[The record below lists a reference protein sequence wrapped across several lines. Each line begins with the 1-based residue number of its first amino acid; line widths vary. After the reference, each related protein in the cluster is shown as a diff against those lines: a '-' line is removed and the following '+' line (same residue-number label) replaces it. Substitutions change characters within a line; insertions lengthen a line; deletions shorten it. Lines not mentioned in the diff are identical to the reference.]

1 MNLISLFA
9 GAGGLDKGF
18 ENEGF
23 NIVWANEFD
32 RKIWETY
39 KLNHSKNTIL
49 ETKSISK
56 VLNSEIPNN
65 IDGIIGGPPC
75 QSWSIAGSKKGIE
88 DKRGQLFFE
97 YIRVLKDKKP
107 LFFVVE
113 NVAGILNKRNV
124 ESFNI
129 IKNLFSE
136 CGYNISYKLLN
147 ALDYGIAESRKRV
160 IIVGYREDLN
170 LFFDFDRLEKSN
182 NKLTLKDVIGDL
194 SNPLPAL
201 AKNKTNGYTGE
212 FLNNEYFVGSFSSM
226 YMSRNRIRNWNEES
240 FTITTMGR
248 HIPLHPSSDK
258 MEFVEKDKWKFT
270 SENYRRLSIREC
282 ARIQSFPDDFK
293 FIYEDLNDAYKMIG
307 NAVPIKLAEV
317 IARQIRTD
325 LERK

>member
-32 RKIWETY
+32 NKIWKTY
-39 KLNHSKNTIL
+39 KLNHPNTIL

-56 VLNSEIPNN
+56 ILNSEIPNN

-75 QSWSIAGSKKGIE
+75 QSWSIAGSKRGLE

-97 YIRVLKDKKP
+97 YIRVLKEKQP

-113 NVAGILNKRNV
+113 NVSGLLNKKNI
-124 ESFNI
+124 ESFNL

-136 CGYNISYKLLN
+136 CGYNTSYKLLN
-147 ALDYGIAESRKRV
+147 AFDYGVAEDRKRV
-160 IIVGYREDLN
+160 IIVGYRKDLN
-170 LFFDFDRLEKSN
+170 LIFDFDKLEKSK
-182 NKLTLKDVIGDL
+182 NKLVLKDVIGDL
-194 SNPLPAL
+194 PIPLPAL

-226 YMSRNRIRNWNEES
+226 FMSRNRIRNWDQPS
-240 FTITTMGR
+240 FTITSIGR

-258 MEFVEKDKWKFT
+258 MEFVEKDKWRFT
-270 SENYRRLSIREC
+270 SNNYRRLSIREC
-282 ARIQSFPDDFK
+282 ARIQSFPDDFN
-293 FIYEDLNDAYKMIG
+293 FVYEDLNDAYKMIG

-317 IARQIRTD
+317 IAKQIKKD

>member
-32 RKIWETY
+32 KKIWETY
-39 KLNHSKNTIL
+39 KLNHPNIIL

-56 VLNSEIPNN
+56 ILNLEIPNN

-75 QSWSIAGSKKGIE
+75 QSWSIAGSMRGLE
-88 DKRGQLFFE
+88 DIRGQLFFE
-97 YIRVLKDKKP
+97 YIRILKDKKP

-113 NVAGILNKRNV
+113 NVSGLLNKKNI
-124 ESFNI
+124 ESFNL

-147 ALDYGIAESRKRV
+147 AFDYGVAEDRKRV
-160 IIVGYREDLN
+160 IIVGYRKDLN
-170 LFFDFDRLEKSN
+170 LIFDFDKLEKSK
-182 NKLTLKDVIGDL
+182 NKLVLKDVIGDL
-194 SNPLPAL
+194 PIPLPAL

-226 YMSRNRIRNWNEES
+226 FMSRNRIRNWDQPS
-240 FTITTMGR
+240 FTITSIGR

-258 MEFVEKDKWKFT
+258 MEFVEKDKWRFT
-270 SENYRRLSIREC
+270 SNNYRRLSIREC
-282 ARIQSFPDDFK
+282 ARIQSFPDDFN
-293 FIYEDLNDAYKMIG
+293 FVYEDLNDAYKMIG

-317 IARQIRTD
+317 IAKQIKKD